1 MERLFIDTDVAL
13 DLLSGRDP
21 HYNPAA
27 ELFSMADSGK
37 VKLYISPLSISNL
50 NYLLSR
56 QYDKTESRRILN
68 SFKVLV
74 SITSIDA
81 KIIDLALSS
90 KFNDLEDA
98 IQYFTAVEYNIPIL
112 ITRNTKDYKFAKIP
126 VMSAQE
132 FISRFPSR

>member
-13 DLLSGRDP
+13 DLLSGREP
-21 HYNPAA
+21 HNTPAA

-37 VKLYISPLSISNL
+37 VKLYISPLSIINL

-56 QYDKTESRRILN
+56 QYDKTESRRILT

-74 SITSIDA
+74 NITSIDA

-98 IQYFTAVEYNIPIL
+98 IQYFTVVEYNIPIL
-112 ITRNTKDYKFAKIP
+112 ITRNTKDYKYAKIP
-126 VMSAQE
+126 ILSAE
-132 FISRFPSR
+132 EYISSAK